1 MMKKAI
7 KKLLAALLAVAM
19 LCAMAVPAFAA
30 SSSNDG
36 KITINNAVS
45 GQTYTIYRILEL
57 EYDQTNNAYRYTAV
71 AAWNAFINTR
81 SSDLKVDNATGT
93 VTWVNSDKNNNSS
106 AIQNFADAA
115 GKWASDNTIANDG
128 SQKASGSTVTFTDL
142 PLGWYLVVSS
152 LSNGAICSIGTTDKE
167 VTINEKNGE
176 PTIDKYVF
184 ENGVTHGGYSN
195 DASVGDTVKFQIDV
209 AVFDGQ
215 PHNYVIHDAMSAG
228 LTFDIDSVVVTRYRA
243 TDAGRPGSDIPL
255 DTLVKGHD
263 YTVKKTD
270 TCAASAEITDCTFEI
285 KFKDDALKAN
295 DIITVQYTATVN
307 ENAVIG
313 VEGNPNKTILEYNN
327 KYTAPS
333 TTKTYVWEMGVHKYT
348 MLNNVDTPLADAE
361 FKLYKGADANKKYA
375 SFSTANTVDGT
386 SVYKL
391 TGWVDSETAATAV
404 VTPASGN
411 IKLEGLD
418 AGTYYLEETKAPV
431 GYNKLTDPITVV
443 IDRGTLPTKAG
454 ESVSYTVKYGETTAA
469 DHIVRVEN
477 KAGVELPSTGGM
489 GTTLFYVVGG
499 GLMVA
504 AIVLLVTKK
513 RMENK

>member
-71 AAWNAFINTR
+71 EAWNTFINTR

-128 SQKASGSTVTFTDL
+128 FKTASGSTVTFTDL

-167 VTINEKNGE
+167 VTINEKNGA
-176 PTIDKYVF
+176 PTVDKEVLEDSTNTY
-184 ENGVTHGGYSN
+184 GKGN
-195 DASVGDTVKFQIDV
+195 DADVGDTVTFRATIKV
-209 AVFDGQ
+209 TDGD
-215 PHNYVIHDAMSAG
+215 PKNYVLHDKMSDG
-228 LTFDIDSVVVTRYRA
+228 LTFKGITSVTR
-243 TDAGRPGSDIPL
+243 TNAGTSTS
-255 DTLVKGHD
+255 DTLNENTH
-263 YTVKKTD
+263 YTLKQGAGVTVD
-270 TCAASAEITDCTFEI
+270 PNCTFELA
-285 KFKDDALKAN
+285 FKENVLKPN
-295 DIITVQYTATVN
+295 DVVVVEYTAVIN
-307 ENAVIG
+307 EKAVIG
-313 VEGNPNKTILEYNN
+313 STGNPNEATLEY
-327 KYTAPS
+327 KDGTRGTS
-333 TTKTYVWEMGVHKYT
+333 SSTKTYTWKIDIYKYFQDSAGT
-348 MLNNVDTPLADAE
+348 KKPLKDATFVLYRQNSSNTPEYAKISADKIEWGTEKEQATPL
-361 FKLYKGADANKKYA
+361 
-375 SFSTANTVDGT
+375 T
-386 SVYKL
+386 SDK
-391 TGWVDSETAATAV
+391 
-404 VTPASGN
+404 
-411 IKLEGLD
+411 EGKIAISRLD
-418 AGTYYLEETKAPV
+418 ADTYYLEETKAPT
-431 GYNKLTDPITVV
+431 GYNPLTSPIEIKIEHSTMNETSASAT
-443 IDRGTLPTKAG
+443 ITYKQQGTEDSATNITST
-454 ESVSYTVKYGETTAA
+454 ENRVE
-469 DHIVRVEN
+469 VEN
-477 KAGVELPSTGGM
+477 KTGTTLPSTGGM
-489 GTTLFYVVGG
+489 GTTLFYVIGG

>member
-167 VTINEKNGE
+167 VTINEKNGA
-176 PTIDKYVF
+176 PTVDKEVLEDSTNTY
-184 ENGVTHGGYSN
+184 GKGN
-195 DASVGDTVKFQIDV
+195 DADVGDTVTFRATIKV
-209 AVFDGQ
+209 TDGD
-215 PHNYVIHDAMSAG
+215 PKNYVLHDKMSDG
-228 LTFDIDSVVVTRYRA
+228 LTFKGITSVTR
-243 TDAGRPGSDIPL
+243 TNAGTSTS
-255 DTLVKGHD
+255 DTLNENTH
-263 YTVKKTD
+263 YTLKQGAGVTVD
-270 TCAASAEITDCTFEI
+270 PNCTFELA
-285 KFKDDALKAN
+285 FKENVLKPN
-295 DIITVQYTATVN
+295 DVVVVEYTAVIN
-307 ENAVIG
+307 EKAVIG
-313 VEGNPNKTILEYNN
+313 STGNPNEATLEY
-327 KYTAPS
+327 KDGTRGTS
-333 TTKTYVWEMGVHKYT
+333 SSTKTYTWKIDIYKYFLQDSAGT
-348 MLNNVDTPLADAE
+348 KKPLKDATFVLYRQNSSNIPEYAKISADKIEWVTEKEQATPL
-361 FKLYKGADANKKYA
+361 
-375 SFSTANTVDGT
+375 T
-386 SVYKL
+386 SDK
-391 TGWVDSETAATAV
+391 
-404 VTPASGN
+404 
-411 IKLEGLD
+411 EGKIAISRLD
-418 AGTYYLEETKAPV
+418 ADTYYLEETKAPT
-431 GYNKLTDPITVV
+431 GYNPLTSPIEIKIEHSTMNETSASAT
-443 IDRGTLPTKAG
+443 ITYKQQGTEDSATNITST
-454 ESVSYTVKYGETTAA
+454 ENRVE
-469 DHIVRVEN
+469 VEN
-477 KAGVELPSTGGM
+477 KTGTTLPSTGGM

>member
-167 VTINEKNGE
+167 VTINEKNGA
-176 PTIDKYVF
+176 PTVDKEVLEDSTNTY
-184 ENGVTHGGYSN
+184 GKGN
-195 DASVGDTVKFQIDV
+195 DADVGDTVTFRATIKV
-209 AVFDGQ
+209 TDGD
-215 PHNYVIHDAMSAG
+215 PKNYVLHDKMSDG
-228 LTFDIDSVVVTRYRA
+228 LTFKGITSVTR
-243 TDAGRPGSDIPL
+243 TNAGTSTS
-255 DTLVKGHD
+255 DTLNENTH
-263 YTVKKTD
+263 YTLKQGAGVTVD
-270 TCAASAEITDCTFEI
+270 PNCTFELA
-285 KFKDDALKAN
+285 FKENVLKPN
-295 DIITVQYTATVN
+295 DVVVVEYTAVIN
-307 ENAVIG
+307 EKAVIG
-313 VEGNPNKTILEYNN
+313 STGNPNEATLEY
-327 KYTAPS
+327 KDVTRGTS
-333 TTKTYVWEMGVHKYT
+333 SSTKTYTWKIDIYKYFQDSAGT
-348 MLNNVDTPLADAE
+348 KKPLKDATFVLYRQNSSNIPEYAKISADKIEWVTEKEQATPL
-361 FKLYKGADANKKYA
+361 
-375 SFSTANTVDGT
+375 T
-386 SVYKL
+386 SDK
-391 TGWVDSETAATAV
+391 
-404 VTPASGN
+404 
-411 IKLEGLD
+411 EGKIAISRLD
-418 AGTYYLEETKAPV
+418 ADTYYLEETKAPT
-431 GYNKLTDPITVV
+431 GYNPLTSPIEIKIEHSTMNETSASAT
-443 IDRGTLPTKAG
+443 ITYKQQGTEDSATNITST
-454 ESVSYTVKYGETTAA
+454 ENRVE
-469 DHIVRVEN
+469 VEN
-477 KAGVELPSTGGM
+477 KTGTTLPSTGGM

>member
-167 VTINEKNGE
+167 VTINERTALPLWIRKCSRTA
-176 PTIDKYVF
+176 PTP
-184 ENGVTHGGYSN
+184 T
-195 DASVGDTVKFQIDV
+195 AR
-209 AVFDGQ
+209 
-215 PHNYVIHDAMSAG
+215 AMTLMWA
-228 LTFDIDSVVVTRYRA
+228 
-243 TDAGRPGSDIPL
+243 IPL
-255 DTLVKGHD
+255 L
-263 YTVKKTD
+263 
-270 TCAASAEITDCTFEI
+270 SALRSKLRMATPRIMFCTI
-285 KFKDDALKAN
+285 RC
-295 DIITVQYTATVN
+295 
-307 ENAVIG
+307 
-313 VEGNPNKTILEYNN
+313 P
-327 KYTAPS
+327 
-333 TTKTYVWEMGVHKYT
+333 
-348 MLNNVDTPLADAE
+348 
-361 FKLYKGADANKKYA
+361 
-375 SFSTANTVDGT
+375 
-386 SVYKL
+386 
-391 TGWVDSETAATAV
+391 
-404 VTPASGN
+404 
-411 IKLEGLD
+411 
-418 AGTYYLEETKAPV
+418 
-431 GYNKLTDPITVV
+431 
-443 IDRGTLPTKAG
+443 
-454 ESVSYTVKYGETTAA
+454 
-469 DHIVRVEN
+469 
-477 KAGVELPSTGGM
+477 
-489 GTTLFYVVGG
+489 
-499 GLMVA
+499 MV
-504 AIVLLVTKK
+504 
-513 RMENK
+513 

>member
-167 VTINEKNGE
+167 VTINEKNGA
-176 PTIDKYVF
+176 PTVDKEVLEDSTNTY
-184 ENGVTHGGYSN
+184 GKGN
-195 DASVGDTVKFQIDV
+195 DADVGDTVTFRATIKV
-209 AVFDGQ
+209 TDGD
-215 PHNYVIHDAMSAG
+215 PKNYVLHDKMSDG
-228 LTFDIDSVVVTRYRA
+228 LTFKGITSVTR
-243 TDAGRPGSDIPL
+243 TNAGTSTS
-255 DTLVKGHD
+255 DTLNENTH
-263 YTVKKTD
+263 YTLKQGAGVTVD
-270 TCAASAEITDCTFEI
+270 SNCTFELA
-285 KFKDDALKAN
+285 FKENVLKPN
-295 DIITVQYTATVN
+295 DVVVVEYTAVIN
-307 ENAVIG
+307 EKAVIG
-313 VEGNPNKTILEYNN
+313 SAGNPNEATLEY
-327 KYTAPS
+327 KDGTRGQPS
-333 TTKTYVWEMGVHKYT
+333 STKTYTWKIDIYKYFQDSAGT
-348 MLNNVDTPLADAE
+348 KKPLKDATFVLYRQNSSNTPEYAKISADKIEWGTEKEQATPL
-361 FKLYKGADANKKYA
+361 
-375 SFSTANTVDGT
+375 T
-386 SVYKL
+386 SDK
-391 TGWVDSETAATAV
+391 
-404 VTPASGN
+404 
-411 IKLEGLD
+411 EGKIAISRLD
-418 AGTYYLEETKAPV
+418 ADTYYLEETKAPT
-431 GYNKLTDPITVV
+431 GYNPLTSPIEIKIEHSTMNETSASAT
-443 IDRGTLPTKAG
+443 ITYKQQGTEDSATNITST
-454 ESVSYTVKYGETTAA
+454 ENRVE
-469 DHIVRVEN
+469 VEN
-477 KAGVELPSTGGM
+477 KTGTTLPSTGGM

>member
-19 LCAMAVPAFAA
+19 LCAMAVPALAA

-167 VTINEKNGE
+167 VTINEKNGA
-176 PTIDKYVF
+176 PTVDKEVLEDSTNTY
-184 ENGVTHGGYSN
+184 GKGN
-195 DASVGDTVKFQIDV
+195 DADVGDTVTFRATIKV
-209 AVFDGQ
+209 TDGD
-215 PHNYVIHDAMSAG
+215 PKNYVLHDKMSDG
-228 LTFDIDSVVVTRYRA
+228 LTFKGITSVTR
-243 TDAGRPGSDIPL
+243 TNAGTSTS
-255 DTLVKGHD
+255 DTLNENTH
-263 YTVKKTD
+263 YTLKQGAGVTVD
-270 TCAASAEITDCTFEI
+270 PNCTFELA
-285 KFKDDALKAN
+285 FKENVLKPN
-295 DIITVQYTATVN
+295 DVVVVEYTAVIN
-307 ENAVIG
+307 EKAVIG
-313 VEGNPNKTILEYNN
+313 STGNPNEATLEY
-327 KYTAPS
+327 KDGTRGTS
-333 TTKTYVWEMGVHKYT
+333 SSTKTYTWKIDIYKYFQDSAGT
-348 MLNNVDTPLADAE
+348 KKPLKDATFVLYRQNSSNTPEYAKISADKIEWGTEKEQATPL
-361 FKLYKGADANKKYA
+361 
-375 SFSTANTVDGT
+375 T
-386 SVYKL
+386 SDK
-391 TGWVDSETAATAV
+391 
-404 VTPASGN
+404 
-411 IKLEGLD
+411 EGKIAISRLD
-418 AGTYYLEETKAPV
+418 ADTYYLEETKAPT
-431 GYNKLTDPITVV
+431 GYNPLTSPIEIKIEHSTMNETSASAT
-443 IDRGTLPTKAG
+443 ITYKQQGTEDSATNITST
-454 ESVSYTVKYGETTAA
+454 ENRVE
-469 DHIVRVEN
+469 VEN
-477 KAGVELPSTGGM
+477 KTGTTLPSTGGM

>member
-115 GKWASDNTIANDG
+115 GKWASNNTIANDG
-128 SQKASGSTVTFTDL
+128 SKKASGSTVTFTDL

-167 VTINEKNGE
+167 VTINEKNGA
-176 PTIDKYVF
+176 PTVDKEVLEDSTNTY
-184 ENGVTHGGYSN
+184 GKGN
-195 DASVGDTVKFQIDV
+195 DADVGDTVTFRATIKV
-209 AVFDGQ
+209 TDGD
-215 PHNYVIHDAMSAG
+215 PKNYVLHDKMSDG
-228 LTFDIDSVVVTRYRA
+228 LTFKGITSVTRTNAGTSTSDTLNENTHYTLKKGAAVTDSV
-243 TDAGRPGSDIPL
+243 DPN
-255 DTLVKGHD
+255 
-263 YTVKKTD
+263 
-270 TCAASAEITDCTFEI
+270 CTFELA
-285 KFKDDALKAN
+285 FKENVLKPN
-295 DIITVQYTATVN
+295 DVVVVEYTAVIN
-307 ENAVIG
+307 EKAVIG
-313 VEGNPNKTILEYNN
+313 STGNPNEATLEY
-327 KYTAPS
+327 KDGTSGTPS
-333 TTKTYVWEMGVHKYT
+333 STKTYTWKIDIYKYFQDSAGT
-348 MLNNVDTPLADAE
+348 KKPLKDATFVLYRQNSSNTPEYAKISADKIEWGTEKEQATPL
-361 FKLYKGADANKKYA
+361 
-375 SFSTANTVDGT
+375 T
-386 SVYKL
+386 SDK
-391 TGWVDSETAATAV
+391 
-404 VTPASGN
+404 
-411 IKLEGLD
+411 EGKIAISRLD
-418 AGTYYLEETKAPV
+418 ADTYYLEETKAPT
-431 GYNKLTDPITVV
+431 GYNPLTSPIEIKIEHSTMNETSASAT
-443 IDRGTLPTKAG
+443 ITYKQQGTEDSATNITST
-454 ESVSYTVKYGETTAA
+454 ENRVE
-469 DHIVRVEN
+469 VEN
-477 KAGVELPSTGGM
+477 KTGTTLPSTGGM

>member
-167 VTINEKNGE
+167 VTINEKNGA
-176 PTIDKYVF
+176 PTVDKEVLEDSTNTY
-184 ENGVTHGGYSN
+184 GKGN
-195 DASVGDTVKFQIDV
+195 DADVGDTVTFRATIKV
-209 AVFDGQ
+209 TDGD
-215 PHNYVIHDAMSAG
+215 PKNYVLHDKMSDG
-228 LTFDIDSVVVTRYRA
+228 LTFKGITSVTR
-243 TDAGRPGSDIPL
+243 TNAGTSTS
-255 DTLVKGHD
+255 DTLNENTH
-263 YTVKKTD
+263 YTLKQGAGVTVD
-270 TCAASAEITDCTFEI
+270 HNCTFELA
-285 KFKDDALKAN
+285 FKENVLKPN
-295 DIITVQYTATVN
+295 DVVVVEYTAVIN
-307 ENAVIG
+307 EKAVIG
-313 VEGNPNKTILEYNN
+313 STGNPNEATLEY
-327 KYTAPS
+327 KDGTRGTS
-333 TTKTYVWEMGVHKYT
+333 SSTKTYTWKIDIYKYFQDSAGT
-348 MLNNVDTPLADAE
+348 KKPLKDATFVLYRQNSSNTPEYAKISADKIEWGTEKEQATPL
-361 FKLYKGADANKKYA
+361 
-375 SFSTANTVDGT
+375 T
-386 SVYKL
+386 SDK
-391 TGWVDSETAATAV
+391 
-404 VTPASGN
+404 
-411 IKLEGLD
+411 EGKIAISRLD
-418 AGTYYLEETKAPV
+418 ADTYYLEETKAPT
-431 GYNKLTDPITVV
+431 GYNPLTSPIEIKIEHSTMNETSASAT
-443 IDRGTLPTKAG
+443 ITYKQQGTEDSATNITST
-454 ESVSYTVKYGETTAA
+454 ENRVE
-469 DHIVRVEN
+469 VEN
-477 KAGVELPSTGGM
+477 KTGTTLPSTGGM

-504 AIVLLVTKK
+504 AIVLLITKK

>member
-115 GKWASDNTIANDG
+115 GKWASDNTIAYDG

-167 VTINEKNGE
+167 VTINEKNGA
-176 PTIDKYVF
+176 PTVDKEVLEDSTNTY
-184 ENGVTHGGYSN
+184 GKGN
-195 DASVGDTVKFQIDV
+195 DADVGDTVTFRATIKV
-209 AVFDGQ
+209 TDGD
-215 PHNYVIHDAMSAG
+215 PKNYVLHDKMSDG
-228 LTFDIDSVVVTRYRA
+228 LTFKGITSVTR
-243 TDAGRPGSDIPL
+243 TNAGTSTS
-255 DTLVKGHD
+255 DTLNENTH
-263 YTVKKTD
+263 YTLKQGAGVTVD
-270 TCAASAEITDCTFEI
+270 PNCTFELA
-285 KFKDDALKAN
+285 FKENVLKPN
-295 DIITVQYTATVN
+295 DVVVVEYTAVIN
-307 ENAVIG
+307 EKAVIG
-313 VEGNPNKTILEYNN
+313 STGNPNEATLEY
-327 KYTAPS
+327 KDGTRGTS
-333 TTKTYVWEMGVHKYT
+333 SSTKTYTWKIDIYKYFQDST
-348 MLNNVDTPLADAE
+348 AVKKPLQGATFVLYRQNSSNIPEYAKISADKIEWVTEKEQATPL
-361 FKLYKGADANKKYA
+361 
-375 SFSTANTVDGT
+375 T
-386 SVYKL
+386 SDK
-391 TGWVDSETAATAV
+391 
-404 VTPASGN
+404 
-411 IKLEGLD
+411 EGKIAISRLD
-418 AGTYYLEETKAPV
+418 ADTYYLEETKAPT
-431 GYNKLTDPITVV
+431 GYNPLTSPIEIKIEHSTMNETSASAT
-443 IDRGTLPTKAG
+443 ITYKQQGTEDSATNITST
-454 ESVSYTVKYGETTAA
+454 ENRVE
-469 DHIVRVEN
+469 VEN
-477 KAGVELPSTGGM
+477 KTGTTLPSTGGM

>member
-57 EYDQTNNAYRYTAV
+57 EYDQTNNAYRYTEV

-167 VTINEKNGE
+167 VTINEKNGA
-176 PTIDKYVF
+176 PTVDKEVLEDSTNTY
-184 ENGVTHGGYSN
+184 GKGN
-195 DASVGDTVKFQIDV
+195 DADVGDTVTFRATIKV
-209 AVFDGQ
+209 TDGD
-215 PHNYVIHDAMSAG
+215 PKNYVLHDKMSDG
-228 LTFDIDSVVVTRYRA
+228 LTFKGITSVTR
-243 TDAGRPGSDIPL
+243 TNAGTSTS
-255 DTLVKGHD
+255 DTLNENTH
-263 YTVKKTD
+263 YTLKQGAGVTVD
-270 TCAASAEITDCTFEI
+270 PNCTFELA
-285 KFKDDALKAN
+285 FKENVLKPN
-295 DIITVQYTATVN
+295 DVVVVEYTAVIN
-307 ENAVIG
+307 EKAVIG
-313 VEGNPNKTILEYNN
+313 STGNPNEATLEY
-327 KYTAPS
+327 KDGTRGTS
-333 TTKTYVWEMGVHKYT
+333 SSTKTYTWKIDIYKYFQDSAGT
-348 MLNNVDTPLADAE
+348 KKPLKDATFVLYRQNSSNTPEYAKISADKIEWGTEKEQATPL
-361 FKLYKGADANKKYA
+361 
-375 SFSTANTVDGT
+375 T
-386 SVYKL
+386 SDK
-391 TGWVDSETAATAV
+391 
-404 VTPASGN
+404 
-411 IKLEGLD
+411 EGKIAISRLD
-418 AGTYYLEETKAPV
+418 ADTYYLEETKAPT
-431 GYNKLTDPITVV
+431 GYNPLTSPIEIKIEHSTMNETSASAT
-443 IDRGTLPTKAG
+443 ITYKQQGTEDSATNITST
-454 ESVSYTVKYGETTAA
+454 EN
-469 DHIVRVEN
+469 RVEVKN
-477 KAGVELPSTGGM
+477 KTGTTLPSTGGM

>member
-167 VTINEKNGE
+167 VTINEKNGA
-176 PTIDKYVF
+176 PTVDKEVLEDSTNTY
-184 ENGVTHGGYSN
+184 GKGN
-195 DASVGDTVKFQIDV
+195 DADGGDTVTFRATIKV
-209 AVFDGQ
+209 TDGD
-215 PHNYVIHDAMSAG
+215 PKNYVLHDKMSDG
-228 LTFDIDSVVVTRYRA
+228 LTFKGITSVTR
-243 TDAGRPGSDIPL
+243 TNAGTSTS
-255 DTLVKGHD
+255 DTLNENTH
-263 YTVKKTD
+263 YTLKQGAGVTVD
-270 TCAASAEITDCTFEI
+270 PNCTFELA
-285 KFKDDALKAN
+285 FKENVLKPN
-295 DIITVQYTATVN
+295 DVVVVEYTAVIN
-307 ENAVIG
+307 EKAVIG
-313 VEGNPNKTILEYNN
+313 STGNPNEATLEY
-327 KYTAPS
+327 KDGTRGTS
-333 TTKTYVWEMGVHKYT
+333 SSTKTYTWKIDIYKYFQDSAGT
-348 MLNNVDTPLADAE
+348 KKPLKDATFVLYRQNSSNTPEYAKISADKIEWGTEKEQATPL
-361 FKLYKGADANKKYA
+361 
-375 SFSTANTVDGT
+375 T
-386 SVYKL
+386 SDK
-391 TGWVDSETAATAV
+391 
-404 VTPASGN
+404 
-411 IKLEGLD
+411 EGKIAISRLD
-418 AGTYYLEETKAPV
+418 ADTYYLEETKAPT
-431 GYNKLTDPITVV
+431 GYNPLTSPIEIKIEHSTMNETSASAT
-443 IDRGTLPTKAG
+443 ITYKQQGTEDSATNITST
-454 ESVSYTVKYGETTAA
+454 ENRVE
-469 DHIVRVEN
+469 VEN
-477 KAGVELPSTGGM
+477 KTGTTLPSTGGM

>member
-115 GKWASDNTIANDG
+115 GKWASNNTIANDG
-128 SQKASGSTVTFTDL
+128 SKKASGSTVTFTDL

-167 VTINEKNGE
+167 VTINEKNGA
-176 PTIDKYVF
+176 PTVDKEVLEDSTNTY
-184 ENGVTHGGYSN
+184 GKGN
-195 DASVGDTVKFQIDV
+195 DADVGDTVTFRATIKV
-209 AVFDGQ
+209 TDGD
-215 PHNYVIHDAMSAG
+215 PKNYVLHDKMSDG
-228 LTFDIDSVVVTRYRA
+228 LTFQRITSVTRTNAGTSTSDTLNENTHYTLKKGAAVTDSV
-243 TDAGRPGSDIPL
+243 DPN
-255 DTLVKGHD
+255 
-263 YTVKKTD
+263 
-270 TCAASAEITDCTFEI
+270 CTFELA
-285 KFKDDALKAN
+285 FKENVLKPN
-295 DIITVQYTATVN
+295 DVVVVEYTAVIN
-307 ENAVIG
+307 EKAVIG
-313 VEGNPNKTILEYNN
+313 STGNPNEATLEY
-327 KYTAPS
+327 KDGTRGQPS
-333 TTKTYVWEMGVHKYT
+333 STKTYTWKIDIYKYFQDST
-348 MLNNVDTPLADAE
+348 AVKKPLQGATFVLYRQNSSNIPEYAKISADKIEWVTEKEQATPL
-361 FKLYKGADANKKYA
+361 
-375 SFSTANTVDGT
+375 T
-386 SVYKL
+386 SDK
-391 TGWVDSETAATAV
+391 
-404 VTPASGN
+404 
-411 IKLEGLD
+411 EGKIAISRLD
-418 AGTYYLEETKAPV
+418 ADTYYLEETKAPT
-431 GYNKLTDPITVV
+431 GYNPLTSPIEIKIEHSTMNETSASAT
-443 IDRGTLPTKAG
+443 ITYKQQGTEDSATNITST
-454 ESVSYTVKYGETTAA
+454 ENRVE
-469 DHIVRVEN
+469 VEN
-477 KAGVELPSTGGM
+477 KTGTTLPSTGGM

>member
-115 GKWASDNTIANDG
+115 GKWASDNTIANNG

-167 VTINEKNGE
+167 VTINEKNGA
-176 PTIDKYVF
+176 PTVDKEVLEDSTNTY
-184 ENGVTHGGYSN
+184 GKGN
-195 DASVGDTVKFQIDV
+195 DADVGDTVTFRATIKV
-209 AVFDGQ
+209 TDGD
-215 PHNYVIHDAMSAG
+215 PKNYVLHDKMSDG
-228 LTFDIDSVVVTRYRA
+228 LTFKGITSVTR
-243 TDAGRPGSDIPL
+243 TNAGTSTS
-255 DTLVKGHD
+255 DTLNENTH
-263 YTVKKTD
+263 YTLKQGAGVTVD
-270 TCAASAEITDCTFEI
+270 PNCTFELA
-285 KFKDDALKAN
+285 FKENVLKPN
-295 DIITVQYTATVN
+295 DVVVVEYTAVIN
-307 ENAVIG
+307 EKAVIG
-313 VEGNPNKTILEYNN
+313 STGNPNEATLEY
-327 KYTAPS
+327 KDGTRGTS
-333 TTKTYVWEMGVHKYT
+333 SSTKTYTWKIDIYKYFQDSAGT
-348 MLNNVDTPLADAE
+348 KKPLKDATFVLYRQNSSNTPEYAKISADKIEWGTEKEQATPL
-361 FKLYKGADANKKYA
+361 
-375 SFSTANTVDGT
+375 T
-386 SVYKL
+386 SDK
-391 TGWVDSETAATAV
+391 
-404 VTPASGN
+404 
-411 IKLEGLD
+411 EGKIAISRLD
-418 AGTYYLEETKAPV
+418 ADTYYLEETKAPT
-431 GYNKLTDPITVV
+431 GYNPLTSPIEIKIEHSTMNETSASAT
-443 IDRGTLPTKAG
+443 ITYKQQGTEDSATNITST
-454 ESVSYTVKYGETTAA
+454 ENRVE
-469 DHIVRVEN
+469 VEN
-477 KAGVELPSTGGM
+477 KTGTTLPSTGGM

>member
-167 VTINEKNGE
+167 VTINEKNGA
-176 PTIDKYVF
+176 PTVDKEVLEDSTNTY
-184 ENGVTHGGYSN
+184 GKGN
-195 DASVGDTVKFQIDV
+195 DADVGDTVTFRATIKV
-209 AVFDGQ
+209 TDGD
-215 PHNYVIHDAMSAG
+215 PKNYVLHDKMSDG
-228 LTFDIDSVVVTRYRA
+228 LTFKGITSVTR
-243 TDAGRPGSDIPL
+243 TNAGTSTS
-255 DTLVKGHD
+255 DTLNENTH
-263 YTVKKTD
+263 YTLKQGAGVTVD
-270 TCAASAEITDCTFEI
+270 PNCTFELA
-285 KFKDDALKAN
+285 FKENVLKPN
-295 DIITVQYTATVN
+295 DVVVVEYTAVIN
-307 ENAVIG
+307 EKAVIG
-313 VEGNPNKTILEYNN
+313 STGNPNEATLEY
-327 KYTAPS
+327 KDGTRGTS
-333 TTKTYVWEMGVHKYT
+333 SSTKTYTWKIDIYKYFQDST
-348 MLNNVDTPLADAE
+348 AVKKPLQGATFVLYRQNSSNIPEYAKISADKIEWVTEKEQATPL
-361 FKLYKGADANKKYA
+361 
-375 SFSTANTVDGT
+375 T
-386 SVYKL
+386 SDK
-391 TGWVDSETAATAV
+391 
-404 VTPASGN
+404 
-411 IKLEGLD
+411 EGKIAISRLD
-418 AGTYYLEETKAPV
+418 ADTYYLEETKAPT
-431 GYNKLTDPITVV
+431 GYNPLTSPIEIKIEHSTMNETSASAT
-443 IDRGTLPTKAG
+443 ITYKQQGTEDSATNITST
-454 ESVSYTVKYGETTAA
+454 ENRVE
-469 DHIVRVEN
+469 VEN
-477 KAGVELPSTGGM
+477 KTGTTLPSTGGI
-489 GTTLFYVVGG
+489 GTTIFYVVGG

-504 AIVLLVTKK
+504 AAVLLITKK

>member
-115 GKWASDNTIANDG
+115 GKWASNNTIANDG
-128 SQKASGSTVTFTDL
+128 SKKASGSTVTFTDL

-167 VTINEKNGE
+167 VTINEKNGA
-176 PTIDKYVF
+176 PTVDKEVLEDSTNTY
-184 ENGVTHGGYSN
+184 GKGN
-195 DASVGDTVKFQIDV
+195 DADVGDTVTFRATIKV
-209 AVFDGQ
+209 TDGD
-215 PHNYVIHDAMSAG
+215 PKNYVLHDKMSDG
-228 LTFDIDSVVVTRYRA
+228 LTFKGITSVTRTNAGTSTSDTLNENTHYTLKKGAAVTDSV
-243 TDAGRPGSDIPL
+243 DPN
-255 DTLVKGHD
+255 
-263 YTVKKTD
+263 
-270 TCAASAEITDCTFEI
+270 CTFELA
-285 KFKDDALKAN
+285 FKENVLKPN
-295 DIITVQYTATVN
+295 DVVVVEYTAVIN
-307 ENAVIG
+307 EKAVIG
-313 VEGNPNKTILEYNN
+313 STGNPNEATLEY
-327 KYTAPS
+327 KDGTRGTPS
-333 TTKTYVWEMGVHKYT
+333 STKTYTWKIDIYKYFQDSAGT
-348 MLNNVDTPLADAE
+348 KKPLKDATFVLYRQNSSNTPEYAKISADKIEWGTEKEQATPL
-361 FKLYKGADANKKYA
+361 
-375 SFSTANTVDGT
+375 T
-386 SVYKL
+386 SDK
-391 TGWVDSETAATAV
+391 
-404 VTPASGN
+404 
-411 IKLEGLD
+411 EGKIAISRLD
-418 AGTYYLEETKAPV
+418 ADTYYLEETKAPT
-431 GYNKLTDPITVV
+431 GYNPLTSPIEIKIEHSTMNETSASAT
-443 IDRGTLPTKAG
+443 ITYKQQGTEDSATNITST
-454 ESVSYTVKYGETTAA
+454 ENRVE
-469 DHIVRVEN
+469 VEN
-477 KAGVELPSTGGM
+477 KTGTTLPSTGGM

>member
-128 SQKASGSTVTFTDL
+128 FQKASGSTVTFTDL

-167 VTINEKNGE
+167 VTINEKNGA
-176 PTIDKYVF
+176 PTVDKEVLEDSTNTY
-184 ENGVTHGGYSN
+184 GKGN
-195 DASVGDTVKFQIDV
+195 DADVGDTVTFRATIKV
-209 AVFDGQ
+209 TDGD
-215 PHNYVIHDAMSAG
+215 PKNYVLHDKMSDG
-228 LTFDIDSVVVTRYRA
+228 LTFKGITSVTR
-243 TDAGRPGSDIPL
+243 TNAGTSTS
-255 DTLVKGHD
+255 DTLNENTH
-263 YTVKKTD
+263 YTLKQGAGVTVD
-270 TCAASAEITDCTFEI
+270 SNCTFELA
-285 KFKDDALKAN
+285 FKENVLKPN
-295 DIITVQYTATVN
+295 DVVVVEYTAVIN
-307 ENAVIG
+307 EKAVIG
-313 VEGNPNKTILEYNN
+313 STGNPNEATLEY
-327 KYTAPS
+327 KDGTRGTS
-333 TTKTYVWEMGVHKYT
+333 SSTKTYTWKIDIYKYFQDST
-348 MLNNVDTPLADAE
+348 AVKKPLQGATFVLYRQNSSNIPEYAKISADKIEWVTEKEQATPL
-361 FKLYKGADANKKYA
+361 
-375 SFSTANTVDGT
+375 T
-386 SVYKL
+386 SDK
-391 TGWVDSETAATAV
+391 
-404 VTPASGN
+404 
-411 IKLEGLD
+411 EGKIAISRLD
-418 AGTYYLEETKAPV
+418 ADTYYLEETKAPT
-431 GYNKLTDPITVV
+431 GYNPLTSPIEIKIEHSTMNETSASAT
-443 IDRGTLPTKAG
+443 ITYKQQGTEDSATNITST
-454 ESVSYTVKYGETTAA
+454 ENRVE
-469 DHIVRVEN
+469 VEN
-477 KAGVELPSTGGM
+477 KTGTTLPSTGGM

>member
-128 SQKASGSTVTFTDL
+128 FQKASGSTVTFTDL

-167 VTINEKNGE
+167 VTINEKNGA
-176 PTIDKYVF
+176 PTVDKEVLEDSTNTY
-184 ENGVTHGGYSN
+184 GKGN
-195 DASVGDTVKFQIDV
+195 DADVGDTVTFRATIKV
-209 AVFDGQ
+209 TDGD
-215 PHNYVIHDAMSAG
+215 PKNYVLHDKMSDG
-228 LTFDIDSVVVTRYRA
+228 LTFKGITSVTR
-243 TDAGRPGSDIPL
+243 TNAGTSTS
-255 DTLVKGHD
+255 DTLNENTH
-263 YTVKKTD
+263 YTLKQGAGVTVD
-270 TCAASAEITDCTFEI
+270 PNCTFELA
-285 KFKDDALKAN
+285 FKENVLKPN
-295 DIITVQYTATVN
+295 DVVVVEYTAVIN
-307 ENAVIG
+307 EKAVIG
-313 VEGNPNKTILEYNN
+313 STGNPNEATLEY
-327 KYTAPS
+327 KDGTRGTS
-333 TTKTYVWEMGVHKYT
+333 SSTKTYTWKIDIYKYFQDSAGT
-348 MLNNVDTPLADAE
+348 KKPLKDATFVLYRQNSSNTPEYAKISADKIEWGTEKEQATPL
-361 FKLYKGADANKKYA
+361 
-375 SFSTANTVDGT
+375 T
-386 SVYKL
+386 SDK
-391 TGWVDSETAATAV
+391 
-404 VTPASGN
+404 
-411 IKLEGLD
+411 EGKIAISRLD
-418 AGTYYLEETKAPV
+418 ADTYYLEETKAPT
-431 GYNKLTDPITVV
+431 GYNPLTSPIEIKIEHSTMNETSASAT
-443 IDRGTLPTKAG
+443 ITYKQQGTEDSATNITST
-454 ESVSYTVKYGETTAA
+454 ENRVE
-469 DHIVRVEN
+469 VEN
-477 KAGVELPSTGGM
+477 KTGTTLPSTGGM

>member
-7 KKLLAALLAVAM
+7 KKLLATLLAVAM

-167 VTINEKNGE
+167 VTINEKNGA
-176 PTIDKYVF
+176 PTVDKEVLEDSTNTY
-184 ENGVTHGGYSN
+184 GKGN
-195 DASVGDTVKFQIDV
+195 DADVGDTVTFRATIKV
-209 AVFDGQ
+209 TDGD
-215 PHNYVIHDAMSAG
+215 PKNYVLHDKMSDG
-228 LTFDIDSVVVTRYRA
+228 LTFKGITSVTR
-243 TDAGRPGSDIPL
+243 TNAGTSTS
-255 DTLVKGHD
+255 DTLNENTH
-263 YTVKKTD
+263 YTLKQGAGVTVD
-270 TCAASAEITDCTFEI
+270 PNCTFELA
-285 KFKDDALKAN
+285 FKENVLKPN
-295 DIITVQYTATVN
+295 DVVVVEYTAVIN
-307 ENAVIG
+307 EKAVIG
-313 VEGNPNKTILEYNN
+313 STGNPNEATLEY
-327 KYTAPS
+327 KDGTRGTS
-333 TTKTYVWEMGVHKYT
+333 SSTKTYTWKIDIYKYFQDSAGT
-348 MLNNVDTPLADAE
+348 KKPLKDATFVLYRQNSSNTPEYAKISADKIEWGTEKEQATPL
-361 FKLYKGADANKKYA
+361 
-375 SFSTANTVDGT
+375 T
-386 SVYKL
+386 SDK
-391 TGWVDSETAATAV
+391 
-404 VTPASGN
+404 
-411 IKLEGLD
+411 EGKIAISRLD
-418 AGTYYLEETKAPV
+418 ADTYYLEETKAPT
-431 GYNKLTDPITVV
+431 GYNPLTSPIEIKIEHSMMNETSASAT
-443 IDRGTLPTKAG
+443 ITYKQQGTEDSATNITST
-454 ESVSYTVKYGETTAA
+454 ENRVE
-469 DHIVRVEN
+469 VEN
-477 KAGVELPSTGGM
+477 KTGTTLPSTGGM

>member
-167 VTINEKNGE
+167 VTINEKNGA
-176 PTIDKYVF
+176 PTVDKEVLEDSTNTY
-184 ENGVTHGGYSN
+184 GKGN
-195 DASVGDTVKFQIDV
+195 DADVGDTVTFRATIKV
-209 AVFDGQ
+209 TDGD
-215 PHNYVIHDAMSAG
+215 PKNYVLHDKMSDG
-228 LTFDIDSVVVTRYRA
+228 LTFKGITSVTR
-243 TDAGRPGSDIPL
+243 TNAGTSTS
-255 DTLVKGHD
+255 DTLNENTH
-263 YTVKKTD
+263 YTLKQGAGVTVD
-270 TCAASAEITDCTFEI
+270 PNCTFELA
-285 KFKDDALKAN
+285 FKENVLKPN
-295 DIITVQYTATVN
+295 DVVVVEYTAVIN
-307 ENAVIG
+307 EKAVIG
-313 VEGNPNKTILEYNN
+313 STGNPNEATLEY
-327 KYTAPS
+327 KDGTRGTS
-333 TTKTYVWEMGVHKYT
+333 SSTKTYTWKIDIYKYFQDSAGT
-348 MLNNVDTPLADAE
+348 KKPLKDATFVLYRQNSSNTPEYAKISADKIEWGTEKEQATPL
-361 FKLYKGADANKKYA
+361 
-375 SFSTANTVDGT
+375 T
-386 SVYKL
+386 SDK
-391 TGWVDSETAATAV
+391 
-404 VTPASGN
+404 
-411 IKLEGLD
+411 EGKIAISRLD
-418 AGTYYLEETKAPV
+418 ADTYYLEETKAPT
-431 GYNKLTDPITVV
+431 GYNPLTSPIEIKIEHSTMNETSASAT
-443 IDRGTLPTKAG
+443 ITYKQQGTEDSATNITST
-454 ESVSYTVKYGETTAA
+454 ENRVE
-469 DHIVRVEN
+469 VEN
-477 KAGVELPSTGGM
+477 KTGTTLPSTGGM
-489 GTTLFYVVGG
+489 GTTLFYVIGG

>member
-115 GKWASDNTIANDG
+115 GKWASNNTIANDG
-128 SQKASGSTVTFTDL
+128 SKKASGSTVTFTDL

-167 VTINEKNGE
+167 VTINEKNGA
-176 PTIDKYVF
+176 PTVDKEVLEDSTNTY
-184 ENGVTHGGYSN
+184 GKGN
-195 DASVGDTVKFQIDV
+195 DADVGDTVTFRATIKV
-209 AVFDGQ
+209 TDGD
-215 PHNYVIHDAMSAG
+215 PKNYVLHDKMSDG
-228 LTFDIDSVVVTRYRA
+228 LTFKGITSVTR
-243 TDAGRPGSDIPL
+243 TNAGTSTS
-255 DTLVKGHD
+255 DTLNENTHYTLKKGAA
-263 YTVKKTD
+263 VTD
-270 TCAASAEITDCTFEI
+270 SADPNCTFELA
-285 KFKDDALKAN
+285 FKENVLKPN
-295 DIITVQYTATVN
+295 DVVVVEYTAVIN
-307 ENAVIG
+307 EKAVIG
-313 VEGNPNKTILEYNN
+313 STGNPNEATLEY
-327 KYTAPS
+327 KDGTRGTPS
-333 TTKTYVWEMGVHKYT
+333 STKTYTWKIDIYKYFQDSAGT
-348 MLNNVDTPLADAE
+348 KKPLKDATFVLYRQNSSNTPEYAKISADKIEWGTEKEQATPL
-361 FKLYKGADANKKYA
+361 
-375 SFSTANTVDGT
+375 T
-386 SVYKL
+386 SDK
-391 TGWVDSETAATAV
+391 
-404 VTPASGN
+404 
-411 IKLEGLD
+411 EGKIAISRLD
-418 AGTYYLEETKAPV
+418 ADTYYLEETKAPT
-431 GYNKLTDPITVV
+431 GYNPLTSPIEIKIEHSTMNETSASAT
-443 IDRGTLPTKAG
+443 ITYKQQGTEDSATNITST
-454 ESVSYTVKYGETTAA
+454 ENRVE
-469 DHIVRVEN
+469 VEN
-477 KAGVELPSTGGM
+477 KTGTTLPSTGGM

>member
-142 PLGWYLVVSS
+142 PLGWYLVVFS

-167 VTINEKNGE
+167 VTINEKNGA
-176 PTIDKYVF
+176 PTVDKEVLEDSTNTY
-184 ENGVTHGGYSN
+184 GKGN
-195 DASVGDTVKFQIDV
+195 DADVGDTVTFRATIKV
-209 AVFDGQ
+209 TDGD
-215 PHNYVIHDAMSAG
+215 PKNYVLHDKMSDG
-228 LTFDIDSVVVTRYRA
+228 LTFKGITSVTR
-243 TDAGRPGSDIPL
+243 TNAGTSTS
-255 DTLVKGHD
+255 DTLNENTH
-263 YTVKKTD
+263 YTLKQGAGVTVD
-270 TCAASAEITDCTFEI
+270 PNCTFELA
-285 KFKDDALKAN
+285 FKENVLKPN
-295 DIITVQYTATVN
+295 DVVVVEYTAVIN
-307 ENAVIG
+307 EKAVIG
-313 VEGNPNKTILEYNN
+313 STGNPNEATLEY
-327 KYTAPS
+327 KDGTRGQPS
-333 TTKTYVWEMGVHKYT
+333 STKTYTWKIDIYKYFQDSIAVKKPLQGAT
-348 MLNNVDTPLADAE
+348 FVLYRQNSSNIPVYAKISADKIEWVTEKEQATPL
-361 FKLYKGADANKKYA
+361 
-375 SFSTANTVDGT
+375 T
-386 SVYKL
+386 SDK
-391 TGWVDSETAATAV
+391 
-404 VTPASGN
+404 
-411 IKLEGLD
+411 EGKIAISRLD
-418 AGTYYLEETKAPV
+418 ADTYYLEETKAPT
-431 GYNKLTDPITVV
+431 GYNPLTSPIEIKIEHSTMNETSASAT
-443 IDRGTLPTKAG
+443 ITYKQQGTEDSATNITST
-454 ESVSYTVKYGETTAA
+454 ENRVE
-469 DHIVRVEN
+469 VEN
-477 KAGVELPSTGGM
+477 KTGTTLPSTGGM
-489 GTTLFYVVGG
+489 GTTLFYVIGG

>member
-167 VTINEKNGE
+167 VTINEKNGA
-176 PTIDKYVF
+176 PTVDKEVLEDSTNTY
-184 ENGVTHGGYSN
+184 GKGN
-195 DASVGDTVKFQIDV
+195 DADVGDTVTFRATIKV
-209 AVFDGQ
+209 TDGD
-215 PHNYVIHDAMSAG
+215 PKNYVLHDKMSDG
-228 LTFDIDSVVVTRYRA
+228 LTFKGITSVTR
-243 TDAGRPGSDIPL
+243 TNAGTSTS
-255 DTLVKGHD
+255 DTLNENTH
-263 YTVKKTD
+263 YTLKQGAGVTVD
-270 TCAASAEITDCTFEI
+270 PNCTFELA
-285 KFKDDALKAN
+285 FKENVLKPN
-295 DIITVQYTATVN
+295 DVVVVEYTAVIN
-307 ENAVIG
+307 EKAVIG
-313 VEGNPNKTILEYNN
+313 STGNPNEATL
-327 KYTAPS
+327 KYKDGTRGTS
-333 TTKTYVWEMGVHKYT
+333 SSTKTYTWKIDIYKYFQDSAGT
-348 MLNNVDTPLADAE
+348 KKPLKDATFVLYRQNSSNTPEYAKISADKIEWGTEKEQATPL
-361 FKLYKGADANKKYA
+361 
-375 SFSTANTVDGT
+375 T
-386 SVYKL
+386 SDK
-391 TGWVDSETAATAV
+391 
-404 VTPASGN
+404 
-411 IKLEGLD
+411 EGKIAISRLD
-418 AGTYYLEETKAPV
+418 ADTYYLEETKAPT
-431 GYNKLTDPITVV
+431 GYNPLTSPIEIKIEHSTMNETSASAT
-443 IDRGTLPTKAG
+443 ITYKQQGTEDSATNITST
-454 ESVSYTVKYGETTAA
+454 ENRVE
-469 DHIVRVEN
+469 VEN
-477 KAGVELPSTGGM
+477 KTGTTLPSTGGM

>member
-7 KKLLAALLAVAM
+7 KKLLATLLAVAM

-167 VTINEKNGE
+167 VTINEKNGA
-176 PTIDKYVF
+176 PTVDKEVLEDSTNTY
-184 ENGVTHGGYSN
+184 GKGN
-195 DASVGDTVKFQIDV
+195 DADVGDTVTFRATIKV
-209 AVFDGQ
+209 TDGD
-215 PHNYVIHDAMSAG
+215 PKNYVLHDKMSDG
-228 LTFDIDSVVVTRYRA
+228 LTFKGITSVTR
-243 TDAGRPGSDIPL
+243 TNAGTSTS
-255 DTLVKGHD
+255 DTLNENTH
-263 YTVKKTD
+263 YTLKQGAGVTVD
-270 TCAASAEITDCTFEI
+270 PNCTFELA
-285 KFKDDALKAN
+285 FKENVLKPN
-295 DIITVQYTATVN
+295 DVVVVEYTAVIN
-307 ENAVIG
+307 EKAVIG
-313 VEGNPNKTILEYNN
+313 STGNPNEATLEY
-327 KYTAPS
+327 KDGTRGTS
-333 TTKTYVWEMGVHKYT
+333 SSTKTYTWKIDIYKYFQDSAGT
-348 MLNNVDTPLADAE
+348 KKPLKDATFVLYRQNSSNTPEYAKISADKIEWGTEKEQATPL
-361 FKLYKGADANKKYA
+361 
-375 SFSTANTVDGT
+375 T
-386 SVYKL
+386 SDK
-391 TGWVDSETAATAV
+391 
-404 VTPASGN
+404 
-411 IKLEGLD
+411 EGKIAISRLD
-418 AGTYYLEETKAPV
+418 ADTYYLEETKAPT
-431 GYNKLTDPITVV
+431 GYNPLTSPIEIKIEHSTMNETSASAT
-443 IDRGTLPTKAG
+443 ITYKQQGTEDSATNITST
-454 ESVSYTVKYGETTAA
+454 ENRVE
-469 DHIVRVEN
+469 VEN
-477 KAGVELPSTGGM
+477 KTGTTLPSTGGM

>member
-128 SQKASGSTVTFTDL
+128 FKTASGSTVTFTDL

-167 VTINEKNGE
+167 VTINEKNGA
-176 PTIDKYVF
+176 PTVDKEVLEDSTNTY
-184 ENGVTHGGYSN
+184 GKGN
-195 DASVGDTVKFQIDV
+195 DADVGDTVTFRATIKV
-209 AVFDGQ
+209 TDGD
-215 PHNYVIHDAMSAG
+215 PKNYVLHDKMSDG
-228 LTFDIDSVVVTRYRA
+228 LTFKGITSVTR
-243 TDAGRPGSDIPL
+243 TNAGTSTS
-255 DTLVKGHD
+255 DTLNENTH
-263 YTVKKTD
+263 YTLKQGAGVTVD
-270 TCAASAEITDCTFEI
+270 PNCTFELA
-285 KFKDDALKAN
+285 FKENVLKPN
-295 DIITVQYTATVN
+295 DVVVVEYTAVIN
-307 ENAVIG
+307 EKAVIG
-313 VEGNPNKTILEYNN
+313 STGNPNEATLEY
-327 KYTAPS
+327 KDGTRGTS
-333 TTKTYVWEMGVHKYT
+333 SSTKTYTWKIDIYKYFQDSAGT
-348 MLNNVDTPLADAE
+348 KKPLKDATFVLYRQNSSNTPEYAKISADKIEWGTEKEQATPL
-361 FKLYKGADANKKYA
+361 
-375 SFSTANTVDGT
+375 T
-386 SVYKL
+386 SDK
-391 TGWVDSETAATAV
+391 
-404 VTPASGN
+404 
-411 IKLEGLD
+411 EGKIAISRLD
-418 AGTYYLEETKAPV
+418 ADTYYLEETKAPT
-431 GYNKLTDPITVV
+431 GYNPLTSPIEIKIEHSTMNETSASAT
-443 IDRGTLPTKAG
+443 ITYKQQGTEDSATNITST
-454 ESVSYTVKYGETTAA
+454 ENRVE
-469 DHIVRVEN
+469 VEN
-477 KAGVELPSTGGM
+477 KTGTTLPSTGGM

>member
-167 VTINEKNGE
+167 VTINEKNGA
-176 PTIDKYVF
+176 PTVDKEVLEDSTNTY
-184 ENGVTHGGYSN
+184 GKGN
-195 DASVGDTVKFQIDV
+195 DADVGDTVTFRATIKV
-209 AVFDGQ
+209 TDGD
-215 PHNYVIHDAMSAG
+215 PTNYVLHDKMSDG
-228 LTFDIDSVVVTRYRA
+228 LTFKGITSVTR
-243 TDAGRPGSDIPL
+243 TNAGTSTS
-255 DTLVKGHD
+255 DTLNENTH
-263 YTVKKTD
+263 YTLKQGAGVTVD
-270 TCAASAEITDCTFEI
+270 PNCTFELA
-285 KFKDDALKAN
+285 FKENVLKPN
-295 DIITVQYTATVN
+295 DVVVVEYTAVIN
-307 ENAVIG
+307 EKAVIG
-313 VEGNPNKTILEYNN
+313 STGNPNEATLEY
-327 KYTAPS
+327 KDGTRGTS
-333 TTKTYVWEMGVHKYT
+333 SSTKTYTWKIDIYKYFQDST
-348 MLNNVDTPLADAE
+348 AVKKPLQGATFVLYRQNSSNIPEYAKISADKIEWVTEKEQATPL
-361 FKLYKGADANKKYA
+361 
-375 SFSTANTVDGT
+375 T
-386 SVYKL
+386 SDK
-391 TGWVDSETAATAV
+391 
-404 VTPASGN
+404 
-411 IKLEGLD
+411 EGKIAISRLD
-418 AGTYYLEETKAPV
+418 ADTYYLEETKAPT
-431 GYNKLTDPITVV
+431 GYNPLTSPIEIKIEHSTMNETSASAT
-443 IDRGTLPTKAG
+443 ITYKQQGTEDSATNITST
-454 ESVSYTVKYGETTAA
+454 ENRVE
-469 DHIVRVEN
+469 VEN
-477 KAGVELPSTGGM
+477 KTGTTLPSTGGM

>member
-167 VTINEKNGE
+167 VTINEKNGA
-176 PTIDKYVF
+176 PTVDKEVLEDSTNTY
-184 ENGVTHGGYSN
+184 GKGN
-195 DASVGDTVKFQIDV
+195 DADVGDTVTFRATIKV
-209 AVFDGQ
+209 TDGD
-215 PHNYVIHDAMSAG
+215 PKNYVLHDKMSDG
-228 LTFDIDSVVVTRYRA
+228 LTFKGITSVTR
-243 TDAGRPGSDIPL
+243 TNAGTSTS
-255 DTLVKGHD
+255 DTLNENTH
-263 YTVKKTD
+263 YTLKQGAGVTVD
-270 TCAASAEITDCTFEI
+270 LNCTFELA
-285 KFKDDALKAN
+285 FKENVLKPN
-295 DIITVQYTATVN
+295 DVVVVEYTAVIN
-307 ENAVIG
+307 EKAVIG
-313 VEGNPNKTILEYNN
+313 STGNPNEATLEY
-327 KYTAPS
+327 KDGTRGTS
-333 TTKTYVWEMGVHKYT
+333 SSTKTYTWKIDIYKYFQDSAGT
-348 MLNNVDTPLADAE
+348 KKPLKDATFVLYRQNSSNTPEYAKISADKIEWGTEKEQATPL
-361 FKLYKGADANKKYA
+361 
-375 SFSTANTVDGT
+375 T
-386 SVYKL
+386 SDK
-391 TGWVDSETAATAV
+391 
-404 VTPASGN
+404 
-411 IKLEGLD
+411 EGKIAISRLD
-418 AGTYYLEETKAPV
+418 ADTYYLEETKAPT
-431 GYNKLTDPITVV
+431 GYNPLTSPIEIKIEHSTMNETSASAT
-443 IDRGTLPTKAG
+443 ITYKQQGTEDSATNITST
-454 ESVSYTVKYGETTAA
+454 ENRVE
-469 DHIVRVEN
+469 VEN
-477 KAGVELPSTGGM
+477 KTGTTLPSTGGM

>member
-128 SQKASGSTVTFTDL
+128 SKKASGSTVTFTDL

-167 VTINEKNGE
+167 VTINEKNGA
-176 PTIDKYVF
+176 PTVDKEVLEDSTNTY
-184 ENGVTHGGYSN
+184 GKGN
-195 DASVGDTVKFQIDV
+195 DADVGDTVTFRATIKV
-209 AVFDGQ
+209 TDGD
-215 PHNYVIHDAMSAG
+215 PKNYVLHDKMSDG
-228 LTFDIDSVVVTRYRA
+228 LTFKGITSVTR
-243 TDAGRPGSDIPL
+243 TNAGTSTS
-255 DTLVKGHD
+255 DTLNENTH
-263 YTVKKTD
+263 YTLKQGAGVTVD
-270 TCAASAEITDCTFEI
+270 PNCTFELA
-285 KFKDDALKAN
+285 FKENVLKPN
-295 DIITVQYTATVN
+295 DVVVVEYTAVIN
-307 ENAVIG
+307 EKAVIG
-313 VEGNPNKTILEYNN
+313 STGNPNEATLEY
-327 KYTAPS
+327 KDGTRGTS
-333 TTKTYVWEMGVHKYT
+333 SSTKTYTWKIDIYKYFQDSAGT
-348 MLNNVDTPLADAE
+348 KKPLKDATFVLYRQNSSNTPEYAKISADKIEWGTEKEQATPL
-361 FKLYKGADANKKYA
+361 
-375 SFSTANTVDGT
+375 T
-386 SVYKL
+386 SDK
-391 TGWVDSETAATAV
+391 
-404 VTPASGN
+404 
-411 IKLEGLD
+411 EGKIAISRLD
-418 AGTYYLEETKAPV
+418 ADTYYLEETKAPT
-431 GYNKLTDPITVV
+431 GYNPLTSPIEIKIEHSTMNETSASAT
-443 IDRGTLPTKAG
+443 ITYKQQGTEDSATNITST
-454 ESVSYTVKYGETTAA
+454 ENRVE
-469 DHIVRVEN
+469 VEN
-477 KAGVELPSTGGM
+477 KTGTTLPSTGGM

>member
-19 LCAMAVPAFAA
+19 LCAMAVPALAA
-30 SSSNDG
+30 DDAAG
-36 KITINNAVS
+36 AATTTGEGEITINNAVS

-167 VTINEKNGE
+167 VTINEKNGA
-176 PTIDKYVF
+176 PTVDKEVLEDSTNTY
-184 ENGVTHGGYSN
+184 GKGN
-195 DASVGDTVKFQIDV
+195 DADVGDTVTFRATIKV
-209 AVFDGQ
+209 TDGD
-215 PHNYVIHDAMSAG
+215 PKNYVLHDKMSDG
-228 LTFDIDSVVVTRYRA
+228 LTFKGITSVTR
-243 TDAGRPGSDIPL
+243 TNAGTSTS
-255 DTLVKGHD
+255 DTLNENTH
-263 YTVKKTD
+263 YTLKQGAGVTVD
-270 TCAASAEITDCTFEI
+270 PNCTFELA
-285 KFKDDALKAN
+285 FKENVLKPN
-295 DIITVQYTATVN
+295 DVVVVEYTAVIN
-307 ENAVIG
+307 EKAVIG
-313 VEGNPNKTILEYNN
+313 STGNPNEATLEY
-327 KYTAPS
+327 KDGTRGTS
-333 TTKTYVWEMGVHKYT
+333 SSTKTYTWKIDIYKYFQDSAGT
-348 MLNNVDTPLADAE
+348 KKPLKDATFVLYRQNSSNTPEYAKISADKIEWGTEKEQATPL
-361 FKLYKGADANKKYA
+361 
-375 SFSTANTVDGT
+375 T
-386 SVYKL
+386 SDK
-391 TGWVDSETAATAV
+391 
-404 VTPASGN
+404 
-411 IKLEGLD
+411 EGKIAISRLD
-418 AGTYYLEETKAPV
+418 ADTYYLEETKAPT
-431 GYNKLTDPITVV
+431 GYNPLTSPIEIKIEHSTMNETSASAT
-443 IDRGTLPTKAG
+443 ITYKQQGTEDSATNITST
-454 ESVSYTVKYGETTAA
+454 ENRVE
-469 DHIVRVEN
+469 VEN
-477 KAGVELPSTGGM
+477 KTGTTLPSTGGM

>member
-1 MMKKAI
+1 MMKKVI

-128 SQKASGSTVTFTDL
+128 FQKASGSTVTFTDL

-167 VTINEKNGE
+167 VTINEKNGA
-176 PTIDKYVF
+176 PTVDKEVLEDSTNTY
-184 ENGVTHGGYSN
+184 GKGN
-195 DASVGDTVKFQIDV
+195 DADVGDTVTFRATIKV
-209 AVFDGQ
+209 TDGD
-215 PHNYVIHDAMSAG
+215 PKNYVLHDKMSDG
-228 LTFDIDSVVVTRYRA
+228 LTFKGITSVTR
-243 TDAGRPGSDIPL
+243 TNAGTSTS
-255 DTLVKGHD
+255 DTLNENTH
-263 YTVKKTD
+263 YTLKQGAGVTVD
-270 TCAASAEITDCTFEI
+270 PNCTFELA
-285 KFKDDALKAN
+285 FKENVLKPN
-295 DIITVQYTATVN
+295 DVVVVEYTAVIN
-307 ENAVIG
+307 EKAVIG
-313 VEGNPNKTILEYNN
+313 STGNPNEATLEY
-327 KYTAPS
+327 KDGTRGTS
-333 TTKTYVWEMGVHKYT
+333 SSTKTYTWKIDIYKYFQDSAGT
-348 MLNNVDTPLADAE
+348 KKPLKDATFVLYRQNSSNTPEYAKISADKIEWGTEKEQATPL
-361 FKLYKGADANKKYA
+361 
-375 SFSTANTVDGT
+375 T
-386 SVYKL
+386 SDK
-391 TGWVDSETAATAV
+391 
-404 VTPASGN
+404 
-411 IKLEGLD
+411 EGKIAISRLD
-418 AGTYYLEETKAPV
+418 ADTYYLEETKAPT
-431 GYNKLTDPITVV
+431 GYNPLTSPIEIKIEHSTMNETSASAT
-443 IDRGTLPTKAG
+443 ITYKQQGTEDSATNITST
-454 ESVSYTVKYGETTAA
+454 ENRVE
-469 DHIVRVEN
+469 VEN
-477 KAGVELPSTGGM
+477 KTGTTLPSTGGM

>member
-71 AAWNAFINTR
+71 EAWNTFINTR

-128 SQKASGSTVTFTDL
+128 FKTASGSTVTFTDL

-152 LSNGAICSIGTTDKE
+152 LSNGAICSIGTTDKK
-167 VTINEKNGE
+167 VTINEKNGA
-176 PTIDKYVF
+176 PTVDKEVLEDSTNTY
-184 ENGVTHGGYSN
+184 GKGN
-195 DASVGDTVKFQIDV
+195 DADVGDTVTFRATIKV
-209 AVFDGQ
+209 TDGD
-215 PHNYVIHDAMSAG
+215 PKNYVLHDKMSDG
-228 LTFDIDSVVVTRYRA
+228 LTFKGITSVTR
-243 TDAGRPGSDIPL
+243 TNAGTSTS
-255 DTLVKGHD
+255 DTLNENTH
-263 YTVKKTD
+263 YTLKQGAGVTVD
-270 TCAASAEITDCTFEI
+270 PNCTFELA
-285 KFKDDALKAN
+285 FKENVLKPN
-295 DIITVQYTATVN
+295 DVVVVEYTAVIN
-307 ENAVIG
+307 EKAVIG
-313 VEGNPNKTILEYNN
+313 STGNPNEATLEY
-327 KYTAPS
+327 KDGTRGTS
-333 TTKTYVWEMGVHKYT
+333 SSTKTYTWKIDIYKYFQDSAGT
-348 MLNNVDTPLADAE
+348 KKPLKDATFVLYRQNSSNTPEYAKISADKIEWVTEKEQATPL
-361 FKLYKGADANKKYA
+361 
-375 SFSTANTVDGT
+375 T
-386 SVYKL
+386 SDK
-391 TGWVDSETAATAV
+391 
-404 VTPASGN
+404 
-411 IKLEGLD
+411 EGKIAISRLD
-418 AGTYYLEETKAPV
+418 ADTYYLEETKAPT
-431 GYNKLTDPITVV
+431 GYNPLTSPIEIKIEHSTMNETSASAT
-443 IDRGTLPTKAG
+443 ITYKQQGTEDSATNITST
-454 ESVSYTVKYGETTAA
+454 ENRVE
-469 DHIVRVEN
+469 VEN
-477 KAGVELPSTGGM
+477 KTGTTLPSTGGM

>member
-142 PLGWYLVVSS
+142 SLGWYLVVSS

-167 VTINEKNGE
+167 VTINEKNGA
-176 PTIDKYVF
+176 PTVDKEVLEDSTNTY
-184 ENGVTHGGYSN
+184 GKGN
-195 DASVGDTVKFQIDV
+195 DADVGDTVTFRATIKV
-209 AVFDGQ
+209 TDGD
-215 PHNYVIHDAMSAG
+215 PKNYVLHDKMSDG
-228 LTFDIDSVVVTRYRA
+228 LTFKGITSVTR
-243 TDAGRPGSDIPL
+243 TNAGTSTS
-255 DTLVKGHD
+255 DTLNENTH
-263 YTVKKTD
+263 YTLKQGAGVTVD
-270 TCAASAEITDCTFEI
+270 PNCTFELA
-285 KFKDDALKAN
+285 FKENVLKPN
-295 DIITVQYTATVN
+295 DVVVVEYTAVIN
-307 ENAVIG
+307 EKAVIG
-313 VEGNPNKTILEYNN
+313 STGNPNEATLEY
-327 KYTAPS
+327 KDGTRGTS
-333 TTKTYVWEMGVHKYT
+333 SSTKTYTWKIDIYKYFQDSAGT
-348 MLNNVDTPLADAE
+348 KKPLKDATFVLYRQNSSNTPEYAKISADKIEWGTEKEQATPL
-361 FKLYKGADANKKYA
+361 
-375 SFSTANTVDGT
+375 T
-386 SVYKL
+386 SDK
-391 TGWVDSETAATAV
+391 
-404 VTPASGN
+404 
-411 IKLEGLD
+411 EGKIAISRLD
-418 AGTYYLEETKAPV
+418 ADTYYLEETKAPT
-431 GYNKLTDPITVV
+431 GYNPLTSPIEIKIEHSTMNETSASAT
-443 IDRGTLPTKAG
+443 ITYKQQGTEDSATNITST
-454 ESVSYTVKYGETTAA
+454 ENRVE
-469 DHIVRVEN
+469 VEN
-477 KAGVELPSTGGM
+477 KTGTTLPSTGGM

>member
-71 AAWNAFINTR
+71 EAWNTFINTR

-167 VTINEKNGE
+167 VTINEKNGA
-176 PTIDKYVF
+176 PTVDKEVLEDSTNTY
-184 ENGVTHGGYSN
+184 GKGN
-195 DASVGDTVKFQIDV
+195 DADVGDTVTFRATIKV
-209 AVFDGQ
+209 TDGD
-215 PHNYVIHDAMSAG
+215 PKNYVLHDKMSDG
-228 LTFDIDSVVVTRYRA
+228 LTFKGITSVTR
-243 TDAGRPGSDIPL
+243 TNAGTSTS
-255 DTLVKGHD
+255 DTLNENTH
-263 YTVKKTD
+263 YTLKQGAGVTVD
-270 TCAASAEITDCTFEI
+270 PNCTFELA
-285 KFKDDALKAN
+285 FKENVLKPN
-295 DIITVQYTATVN
+295 DVVVVEYTAVIN
-307 ENAVIG
+307 EKAVIG
-313 VEGNPNKTILEYNN
+313 STGNPNEATLEY
-327 KYTAPS
+327 KDGTRGTS
-333 TTKTYVWEMGVHKYT
+333 SSTKTYTWKIDIYKYFQDSAGT
-348 MLNNVDTPLADAE
+348 KKPLKDATFVLYRQNSSNTPEYAKISADKIEWGTEKEQATPL
-361 FKLYKGADANKKYA
+361 
-375 SFSTANTVDGT
+375 T
-386 SVYKL
+386 SDK
-391 TGWVDSETAATAV
+391 
-404 VTPASGN
+404 
-411 IKLEGLD
+411 EGKIAISRLD
-418 AGTYYLEETKAPV
+418 ADTYYLEETKAPT
-431 GYNKLTDPITVV
+431 GYNPLTSPIEIKIEHSTMNETSASAT
-443 IDRGTLPTKAG
+443 ITYKQQGTEDSATNITST
-454 ESVSYTVKYGETTAA
+454 ENRVE
-469 DHIVRVEN
+469 VEN
-477 KAGVELPSTGGM
+477 KTGTTLPSTGGM
-489 GTTLFYVVGG
+489 GTTLFYVIGG

>member
-128 SQKASGSTVTFTDL
+128 FQKASGSTVTFTDL

-167 VTINEKNGE
+167 VTINEKNGA
-176 PTIDKYVF
+176 PTVDKEVLEDSTNTY
-184 ENGVTHGGYSN
+184 GKGN
-195 DASVGDTVKFQIDV
+195 DADVGDTVTFRATIKV
-209 AVFDGQ
+209 TDGD
-215 PHNYVIHDAMSAG
+215 PKNYVLHDKMSDG
-228 LTFDIDSVVVTRYRA
+228 LTFKGITSVTR
-243 TDAGRPGSDIPL
+243 TNAGTSTS
-255 DTLVKGHD
+255 DTLNENTH
-263 YTVKKTD
+263 YTLKQGAGVTVD
-270 TCAASAEITDCTFEI
+270 PNCTFELA
-285 KFKDDALKAN
+285 FKENVLKPN
-295 DIITVQYTATVN
+295 DVVVVEYTAVIN
-307 ENAVIG
+307 EKAVIG
-313 VEGNPNKTILEYNN
+313 STGNPNEATLEY
-327 KYTAPS
+327 KDGTRGTS
-333 TTKTYVWEMGVHKYT
+333 SSTKTYTWKIDIYKYFQDSAGT
-348 MLNNVDTPLADAE
+348 KKPLKDATFVLYRQNSSNTPEYAKISADKIEWGTEKEQATPL
-361 FKLYKGADANKKYA
+361 
-375 SFSTANTVDGT
+375 T
-386 SVYKL
+386 SDK
-391 TGWVDSETAATAV
+391 
-404 VTPASGN
+404 
-411 IKLEGLD
+411 EGKIAISRLD
-418 AGTYYLEETKAPV
+418 ADTYYLEETKAPT
-431 GYNKLTDPITVV
+431 GYNPLTSPIEIKIEHSTMNETSASAT
-443 IDRGTLPTKAG
+443 ITYKQQGTEDSATNITST
-454 ESVSYTVKYGETTAA
+454 ENRVE
-469 DHIVRVEN
+469 VEN
-477 KAGVELPSTGGM
+477 KTGTTLPSTGGM
-489 GTTLFYVVGG
+489 GTTLFYVIGG

>member
-71 AAWNAFINTR
+71 EAWNTFINTR

-128 SQKASGSTVTFTDL
+128 FKTASGSTVTFTEL

-167 VTINEKNGE
+167 VTINEKNGA
-176 PTIDKYVF
+176 PTVDKEVLEDSTNTY
-184 ENGVTHGGYSN
+184 GKGN
-195 DASVGDTVKFQIDV
+195 DADVGDTVTFRATIKV
-209 AVFDGQ
+209 TDGD
-215 PHNYVIHDAMSAG
+215 PKNYVLHDKMSDG
-228 LTFDIDSVVVTRYRA
+228 LTFKGITSVTR
-243 TDAGRPGSDIPL
+243 TNAGTSTS
-255 DTLVKGHD
+255 DTLNENTH
-263 YTVKKTD
+263 YTLKQGAGVTVD
-270 TCAASAEITDCTFEI
+270 PNCTFELA
-285 KFKDDALKAN
+285 FKENVLKPN
-295 DIITVQYTATVN
+295 DVVVVEYTAVIN
-307 ENAVIG
+307 EKAVIG
-313 VEGNPNKTILEYNN
+313 STGNPNEATLEY
-327 KYTAPS
+327 KDGTRGTS
-333 TTKTYVWEMGVHKYT
+333 SSTKTYTWKIDIYKYFQDSAGT
-348 MLNNVDTPLADAE
+348 KKPLKDATFVLYRQNSSNTPEYAKISADKIEWGTEKEQATPL
-361 FKLYKGADANKKYA
+361 
-375 SFSTANTVDGT
+375 T
-386 SVYKL
+386 SDK
-391 TGWVDSETAATAV
+391 
-404 VTPASGN
+404 
-411 IKLEGLD
+411 EGKIAISRLD
-418 AGTYYLEETKAPV
+418 ADTYYLEETKAPT
-431 GYNKLTDPITVV
+431 GYNPLTSPIEIKIEHSTMNETSASAT
-443 IDRGTLPTKAG
+443 ITYKQQGTEDSATNITST
-454 ESVSYTVKYGETTAA
+454 ENRVE
-469 DHIVRVEN
+469 VEN
-477 KAGVELPSTGGM
+477 KTGTTLPSTGGM
-489 GTTLFYVVGG
+489 GTTLFYVIGG

>member
-115 GKWASDNTIANDG
+115 GKWASNNTIANDG
-128 SQKASGSTVTFTDL
+128 SKKASGSTVTFTDL

-167 VTINEKNGE
+167 VTINEKNGA
-176 PTIDKYVF
+176 PTVDKEVLEDSTNTY
-184 ENGVTHGGYSN
+184 GKGN
-195 DASVGDTVKFQIDV
+195 DADVGDTVTFRATIKV
-209 AVFDGQ
+209 TDGD
-215 PHNYVIHDAMSAG
+215 PKNYVLHDKMSDG
-228 LTFDIDSVVVTRYRA
+228 LTFKGITSVTR
-243 TDAGRPGSDIPL
+243 TNAGTSTS
-255 DTLVKGHD
+255 DTLNENTH
-263 YTVKKTD
+263 YTLKQGAGVTVD
-270 TCAASAEITDCTFEI
+270 PNCTFELA
-285 KFKDDALKAN
+285 FKENVLKPN
-295 DIITVQYTATVN
+295 DVVVVEYTAVIN
-307 ENAVIG
+307 EKAVIG
-313 VEGNPNKTILEYNN
+313 STGNPNEATLEY
-327 KYTAPS
+327 KDGTRGTS
-333 TTKTYVWEMGVHKYT
+333 SSTKTYTWKIDIYKYFQDSAGT
-348 MLNNVDTPLADAE
+348 KKPLKDATFVLYRQNSSNTPEYAKISADKIEWGTEKEQATPL
-361 FKLYKGADANKKYA
+361 
-375 SFSTANTVDGT
+375 T
-386 SVYKL
+386 SDK
-391 TGWVDSETAATAV
+391 
-404 VTPASGN
+404 
-411 IKLEGLD
+411 EGKIAISRLD
-418 AGTYYLEETKAPV
+418 ADTYYLEETKAPT
-431 GYNKLTDPITVV
+431 GYNPLTSPIEIKIEHSTMNETSASAT
-443 IDRGTLPTKAG
+443 ITYKQQGTEDSATNITST
-454 ESVSYTVKYGETTAA
+454 ENRVE
-469 DHIVRVEN
+469 VEN
-477 KAGVELPSTGGM
+477 KTGTTLPSTGGM
-489 GTTLFYVVGG
+489 GTTLFYVIGG

>member
-19 LCAMAVPAFAA
+19 LCAMAVPALAA

-167 VTINEKNGE
+167 VTINEKNGA
-176 PTIDKYVF
+176 PTVDKEVLEDSTNTY
-184 ENGVTHGGYSN
+184 GKGN
-195 DASVGDTVKFQIDV
+195 DADVGDTVTFRATIKV
-209 AVFDGQ
+209 TDGD
-215 PHNYVIHDAMSAG
+215 PKNYVLHDKMSDG
-228 LTFDIDSVVVTRYRA
+228 LTFKGITSVTR
-243 TDAGRPGSDIPL
+243 TNAGTSTS
-255 DTLVKGHD
+255 DTLNENTH
-263 YTVKKTD
+263 YTLKQGAGVTVD
-270 TCAASAEITDCTFEI
+270 PNCTFELA
-285 KFKDDALKAN
+285 FKENVLKPN
-295 DIITVQYTATVN
+295 DVVVVEYTAVIN
-307 ENAVIG
+307 EKAVIG
-313 VEGNPNKTILEYNN
+313 STGNPNEATLEY
-327 KYTAPS
+327 KDGTRGTS
-333 TTKTYVWEMGVHKYT
+333 SSTKTYTWKIDIYKYFQDSIAVKKPLQGAT
-348 MLNNVDTPLADAE
+348 FVLYRQNSSNTPEYAKISADKIEWVTEKEQATPL
-361 FKLYKGADANKKYA
+361 
-375 SFSTANTVDGT
+375 T
-386 SVYKL
+386 SDK
-391 TGWVDSETAATAV
+391 
-404 VTPASGN
+404 
-411 IKLEGLD
+411 EGKIAISRLD
-418 AGTYYLEETKAPV
+418 ADTYYLEETKAPT
-431 GYNKLTDPITVV
+431 GYNPLTSPIEIKIEHSTMNETSASAT
-443 IDRGTLPTKAG
+443 ITYKQQGTEDSATNITST
-454 ESVSYTVKYGETTAA
+454 ENRVE
-469 DHIVRVEN
+469 VEN
-477 KAGVELPSTGGM
+477 KTGTTLPSTGGM